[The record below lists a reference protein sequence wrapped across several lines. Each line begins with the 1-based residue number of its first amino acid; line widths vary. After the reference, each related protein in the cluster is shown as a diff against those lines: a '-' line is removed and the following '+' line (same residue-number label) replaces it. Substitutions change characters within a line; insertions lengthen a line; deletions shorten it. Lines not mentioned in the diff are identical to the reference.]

1 MYTIP
6 DQGEGASNIQS
17 ICFQDDLERAINN
30 PYSGT
35 FVKSGLAV
43 TANAALSVAV
53 AAGVCYSQGLRFP
66 VAANATLVIATAD
79 LTLPRIDTVVVTA
92 AGALAVRQGT
102 PAAFNTTSTPKP
114 LNLTAGDVPLAQV
127 YVAALDTSIT
137 ATEVVD
143 KRLIYPNLSNF
154 PTEVGM
160 VDNFFH
166 ALPISGSS
174 NPNLRGGGFNI
185 GAGATISH
193 PALAVTDRRT
203 QAWRTQFAN
212 VATTTNQILGY
223 YQNSALLK
231 QFWRGNAANLGGF
244 YFRGKMWI
252 GLMPAATIRLA
263 MLMTSVTTGNVIS
276 NTLAGDS
283 CGLWHDDTMAATV
296 LNFITRDN
304 TTTTSVAITL
314 ATALAAGQGYE
325 LIMYCKPNDT
335 ILYYKVTDMLTGL
348 TLADSFTSTTLPRN
362 TIFLGPEMAMSNSA
376 NATAATVAPEIQET
390 YVTSP
395 AIRA

>member
-1 MYTIP
+1 MYTIA

-17 ICFQDDLERAINN
+17 IVFQDDLENAINS
-30 PYSGT
+30 PYLGT

-53 AAGVCYSQGLRFP
+53 AAGVCYSQGVRYP
-66 VAANATLVIATAD
+66 VVANAALMIAAAD
-79 LTLPRIDTVVVTA
+79 LTNPRIDMIVVTTV
-92 AGALAVRQGT
+92 GVLAVRQGV
-102 PAAFNTTSTPKP
+102 AVAFTTTTTPKP
-114 LNLTAGDVPLAQV
+114 LNLTLGDVALAQV
-127 YVAALDTSIT
+127 YVAALDT
-137 ATEVVD
+137 ALAAGDVVD
-143 KRLIYPNLSNF
+143 KRLMMPNLSNF

-160 VDNFFH
+160 VDNYFH
-166 ALPISGSS
+166 ALPISGST
-174 NPNLRGGGFNI
+174 NPNLRGGGFTI
-185 GAGATISH
+185 GAGATITH

-223 YQNSALLK
+223 YQNSSAIR
-231 QFWRGNAANLGGF
+231 QFYRGTAAGRGGF
-244 YFRGKMWI
+244 YFRGKMWV
-252 GLMPAATIRLA
+252 GLMPAATIRYYNGLTTA
-263 MLMTSVTTGNVIS
+263 SVGNVIS

-304 TTTTSVAITL
+304 VTTTSVAITL
-314 ATALAAGQGYE
+314 AAPMATGQGYE
-325 LIMYCKPNDT
+325 LIMYCKPFDT
-335 ILYYKVTDMLTGL
+335 VLFYKVIDMLTGL

-362 TIFLGPEMAMSNSA
+362 TVFLGPEVAMSNSA
-376 NATAATVAPEIQET
+376 NATVATTAAEIQEC

>member
-17 ICFQDDLERAINN
+17 ICFQDDIERAINN

-66 VAANATLVIATAD
+66 VAANATLMIATAD

-92 AGALAVRQGT
+92 AGALAVRQGV